1 VSRES
6 DNPSTPPRP
15 GPDAYPSGTPPYGL
29 SSDPAFSRAG
39 QPAGAPDEDEAPPEE
54 PRTETTLTT
63 RIRINIPGSRPIPPV
78 VVRSTVPSA
87 GKDPAADGDAPAE
100 ANPANGPR
108 HRSESA
114 SSPVLGVMEDRGA
127 AATPMPDL
135 PPEWRTQDGAGT
147 PASGDQAEA
156 PSTWFA
162 PRKKSPPG
170 VDPTPPA
177 PSQAAPPQ
185 AAPPTPPPV
194 APAAAPAP
202 SYQLPGFERP
212 VYEQPGYEQPGY
224 VAAEEET
231 QAIPQPGYEQP
242 GYQPQ
247 GGYRQ
252 SPYEQQRPGS
262 EQQPA
267 FGQADYPQQALY
279 EQPGA
284 AYPQPGYEQSYQG
297 SPYQQQPYTQPTPP
311 PGHPL
316 TPDPLAPD
324 PQTSGRP
331 AGLNGGLAVG
341 APDTRQPNRPP
352 QGQDPEAT
360 AALPLFPM
368 DTTSTTA
375 VPAPPEAPSAP
386 RPPSGP
392 RPAPAT
398 PPGGRQQPPQQ
409 QSQQGQQP
417 PRQTATPPVGDGFA
431 GGTGGVG
438 APPRK
443 ATEDSAVP
451 APRPVGSARSSAA
464 RRSRKLLVTGVGL
477 LVMAVGVA
485 YGAGLML
492 NQSDVPKGTTV
503 LGQNIGG
510 DTRDAAVHTLD
521 GTVGVLAAKP
531 LALVVG
537 SKQVKLDPSV
547 AGLTIDTT
555 ATVQQIAH
563 HSYNPVS
570 VLPSLLGGEHP
581 VAPVVKIDE
590 DKLRS
595 ALQQLASGSGG
606 GAKEGSV
613 HFAADGSTQITAP
626 RSGQSPNIEA
636 AMALVEQAYR
646 DRATGIPD
654 RPVTVPVTTTQPKA
668 SAAQLQSAADSI
680 GAWAGKHKFTVTV
693 HGVSLPFGKT
703 AFSSSLSLQPDASG
717 KVVPVFDLTRLQG
730 AIGGTFDGLKT
741 KQGSVVTTQDIATA
755 LAQLISKP
763 NGDRTVSL

>member
-1 VSRES
+1 MSRES

-39 QPAGAPDEDEAPPEE
+39 QPTGPPGADPDEVPPEE

-87 GKDPAADGDAPAE
+87 GKDPAADGDTPAE
-100 ANPANGPR
+100 ANGANAPR
-108 HRSESA
+108 HRSGSG

-127 AATPMPDL
+127 ATTPMPDL

-147 PASGDQAEA
+147 PAPGDQAEA

-162 PRKKSPPG
+162 PRKKSQPG
-170 VDPTPPA
+170 AAEPTPA
-177 PSQAAPPQ
+177 SPPQ
-185 AAPPTPPPV
+185 AAPP
-194 APAAAPAP
+194 PAAAPTP
-202 SYQLPGFERP
+202 SYQLPGFEQP
-212 VYEQPGYEQPGY
+212 VFEQPVFEQPGY

-231 QAIPQPGYEQP
+231 QAIPQPGYEPPGHQPQP
-242 GYQPQ
+242 GYQ
-247 GGYRQ
+247 Q
-252 SPYEQQRPGS
+252 SPYEQPRSGYQQSPY
-262 EQQPA
+262 EQPQSGFEQPPA

-279 EQPGA
+279 EQP
-284 AYPQPGYEQSYQG
+284 YQG
-297 SPYQQQPYTQPTPP
+297 SPYQQQPYTQPVPP
-311 PGHPL
+311 PGPL
-316 TPDPLAPD
+316 TPSPLTPSPQTPD
-324 PQTSGRP
+324 PQNSGRP
-331 AGLNGGLAVG
+331 VGLNGGLAVG
-341 APDTRQPNRPP
+341 APDTRQRNRPP
-352 QGQDPEAT
+352 QQQDPDAT
-360 AALPLFPM
+360 AALPLFREPTT
-368 DTTSTTA
+368 DTTATTA
-375 VPAPPEAPSAP
+375 RPAPEAP
-386 RPPSGP
+386 
-392 RPAPAT
+392 PA
-398 PPGGRQQPPQQ
+398 GRQ
-409 QSQQGQQP
+409 QSQQREQAS
-417 PRQTATPPVGDGFA
+417 RQTATPPVGDGFA

-443 ATEDSAVP
+443 PTEESAP
-451 APRPVGSARSSAA
+451 AARPSTKARPSAA
-464 RRSRKLLVTGVGL
+464 RRSRKLLVTSVGL

-510 DTRDAAVHTLD
+510 DTRDVAVHTLD
-521 GTVGVLAAKP
+521 GTVGVLAAKS
-531 LALVVG
+531 LTLVVG

-555 ATVQQIAH
+555 ATVQGIAH
-563 HSYNPVS
+563 HSYNPAS
-570 VLPSLLGGEHP
+570 VLPSLFGGEHP

-595 ALQQLASGSGG
+595 ALQQLASGSGA

-613 HFAADGSTQITAP
+613 HFGSDGSTQITAP
-626 RSGQSPNIEA
+626 QSGQSPNIEA

-646 DRATGIPD
+646 DRAAGLPD
-654 RPVTVPVTTTQPKA
+654 KPVTIPVTTTQPKA
-668 SAAQLQSAADSI
+668 SAAQLRSAADSI

-693 HGVSLPFGKT
+693 KGISLPFGKT
-703 AFSSSLSLQPDASG
+703 AFSSSLSLQPDANG
-717 KVVPVFDLTRLQG
+717 KVVPVFDLGRLQN
-730 AIGGTFDGLKT
+730 AIGATFDGLKT
-741 KQGSVVTTQDIATA
+741 KQGSLVTTQDIATA

-763 NGDRTVSL
+763 NGDRTITL

>member
-1 VSRES
+1 MSRES

-39 QPAGAPDEDEAPPEE
+39 QPAGQPAGPPGADPDEVPPEE

-87 GKDPAADGDAPAE
+87 GKDPAADGDTSAE
-100 ANPANGPR
+100 ANGANGANAPR
-108 HRSESA
+108 HRSGSG

-127 AATPMPDL
+127 TTAPMPDL

-147 PASGDQAEA
+147 PAPGDQPEA

-162 PRKKSPPG
+162 PRKKSQPG
-170 VDPTPPA
+170 AAEPTPA
-177 PSQAAPPQ
+177 PPLQAAPPAT
-185 AAPPTPPPV
+185 AAPTT
-194 APAAAPAP
+194 AAPTT
-202 SYQLPGFERP
+202 SYQLPGFEQP
-212 VYEQPGYEQPGY
+212 VFEQPGY

-231 QAIPQPGYEQP
+231 QAIPQPGYEP
-242 GYQPQ
+242 SGYQ
-247 GGYRQ
+247 Q
-252 SPYEQQRPGS
+252 SPYEQQRPGFQQS
-262 EQQPA
+262 PYEQQQSGFEQPPA

-279 EQPGA
+279 EQP
-284 AYPQPGYEQSYQG
+284 YQG
-297 SPYQQQPYTQPTPP
+297 SPYQQQSYTQPAPP
-311 PGHPL
+311 PGPLTTGPL
-316 TPDPLAPD
+316 TPGPLTPGPLTTGPLTTG
-324 PQTSGRP
+324 PQNSGRP
-331 AGLNGGLAVG
+331 VGLNGGLAVG
-341 APDTRQPNRPP
+341 APDTRQRNRPP
-352 QGQDPEAT
+352 QQQDPEAT
-360 AALPLFPM
+360 AALPLFRE
-368 DTTSTTA
+368 
-375 VPAPPEAPSAP
+375 PATVPEAP
-386 RPPSGP
+386 
-392 RPAPAT
+392 
-398 PPGGRQQPPQQ
+398 PGG
-409 QSQQGQQP
+409 GQQKQSA
-417 PRQTATPPVGDGFA
+417 RQTATPPVGDGFA

-443 ATEDSAVP
+443 PTEESAP
-451 APRPVGSARSSAA
+451 AAPPSTKKRPSAA
-464 RRSRKLLVTGVGL
+464 RRSRKLLVTSVGL

-510 DTRDAAVHTLD
+510 DTRDVAVHTLD
-521 GTVGVLAAKP
+521 GTVGVLAAKS
-531 LALVVG
+531 LTLVVG
-537 SKQVKLDPSV
+537 SKQVKLNPSV

-555 ATVQQIAH
+555 ATVQGIAH
-563 HSYNPVS
+563 HSYNPAS
-570 VLPSLLGGEHP
+570 VLPSLFGGEHP

-595 ALQQLASGSGG
+595 ALQQLASGSGA

-613 HFAADGSTQITAP
+613 HFGSDGSTQITAP
-626 RSGQSPNIEA
+626 QSGQSPNIEA

-646 DRATGIPD
+646 DRAAGLPD
-654 RPVTVPVTTTQPKA
+654 KPVTIPVTTTQPKA
-668 SAAQLQSAADSI
+668 SAAQLRSAADSI

-693 HGVSLPFGKT
+693 KGVSLLFGKT
-703 AFSSSLSLQPDASG
+703 AFSSSLSLQPDPSG
-717 KVVPVFDLTRLQG
+717 KVVPVFDLGKLQS

-741 KQGSVVTTQDIATA
+741 KQGSLVTTQDIATA

-763 NGDRTVSL
+763 NGDRTISL